1 MADRKTGRAATRH
14 IAANQGV
21 SAHRATILIP
31 AETNTEYEEPVFPG
45 RRFFLCFVF
54 KIIDKL
60 LASSS
65 LTLCLNLL
73 SLGFNRTCTY

>member
-31 AETNTEYEEPVFPG
+31 AETNAEYEEPVFSRLEVPSL
-45 RRFFLCFVF
+45 LCF
-54 KIIDKL
+54 
-60 LASSS
+60 S
-65 LTLCLNLL
+65 
-73 SLGFNRTCTY
+73 R